1 MKSILK
7 RKYIAY
13 ILSLLMI
20 VGIFLPY
27 GRALAEEGA
36 NYSIKMDVNIN
47 NKNKLEEELTDD
59 KNNKDEDFKGLVLK
73 SSQREVKVYKL
84 KEGKELTDEDKLEL
98 VDKYHKLS
106 IKEIEENHV
115 DGLEEVT
122 SAKSYLVYND
132 KTKYQADDEVWTK
145 DIEDFDLDKIKEE
158 IEINDLEAGYYL
170 IKETDESK
178 EKSKKGANSE
188 LVTHVVKLPND
199 EMSENILTI
208 NAKEDRKVDKK
219 DLSLVKVDY
228 DRPDIKLDNVEFEL
242 YRKSEDSNDK
252 VITVDGKNGDYLFN
266 EEGETSLLK
275 TNKDGK
281 IVVKNLPEGSY
292 YFKEKTSYPGYDKD
306 NVESKGE
313 IEAKFGETVTV
324 KNKITPIF
332 TKIDADK
339 KDEYLQGAKFRL
351 YKEDG
356 TLIKFR
362 KDKAYYEV
370 DPNGKAEEIV
380 TGENGNVY
388 IHGLEDGKY
397 YLEETKAPEGYVA
410 SKTKIGLDIKGS
422 RYLNDKGEIDIKQ
435 VENKAYKNGNP
446 SKAKGGFNF
455 VKIDSTEKAKRLGGA
470 KFILLKKEGD
480 KYVEVKQDGKNI
492 SLVSKDNGEFKIDNL
507 EYGKYALKEVEAP
520 KNHYITQELT
530 LFEVGAGSISKPAIK
545 IKNEPY
551 KPTTVTSKDNT
562 ITTKHTPGG
571 MTRVVKSPLVK
582 TGDIRIVI
590 MAIAGFILLLIGRRL
605 VRNDER
611 LQRI

>member
-20 VGIFLPY
+20 LGIFLPY
-27 GRALAEEGA
+27 GRVLAEEEDKYG
-36 NYSIKMDVNIN
+36 IKMDVTIN
-47 NKNKLEEELTDD
+47 NKEKLEEKSKEEKSLT
-59 KNNKDEDFKGLVLK
+59 LRP
-73 SSQREVKVYKL
+73 SQREVKVYKL
-84 KEGKELTDEDKLEL
+84 EVDGDLTADEMLSEAKDF
-98 VDKYHKLS
+98 HKIT
-106 IKEIEENHV
+106 IKEAEEKLK
-115 DGLEEVT
+115 DSGKYIT
-122 SAKSYLVYND
+122 SEKSYLIHNN
-132 KTKYQADDEVWTK
+132 KA
-145 DIEDFDLDKIKEE
+145 FDKILVT
-158 IEINDLEAGYYL
+158 DLEEGYYL

-219 DLSLVKVDY
+219 DVSLVKVDT

-242 YRKSEDSNDK
+242 YRSEDGNDK
-252 VITVDGKNGDYLFN
+252 VITADGKDGEYLFN
-266 EEGETSLLK
+266 EKGKTSLLK
-275 TNKDGK
+275 TNSKGK
-281 IVVKNLPEGSY
+281 IVVKNLPEGYY

-306 NVESKGE
+306 NVELNGE

-339 KDEYLQGAKFRL
+339 KDEYLKDAKFKL

-356 TLIKFR
+356 TILKFR
-362 KDKAYYEV
+362 KDKACYEV

-397 YLEETKAPEGYVA
+397 YLEETEAPEGYVA
-410 SKTKIGLDIKGS
+410 SKTKIELNIKGS

-435 VENKAYKNGNP
+435 VENKADKNGNP

-455 VKIDSTEKAKRLGGA
+455 VKIDSSNKAKRLGGA

-492 SLVSKDNGEFKIDNL
+492 SLVSKDNGEFKIDGL
-507 EYGKYALKEVEAP
+507 DYGEYALKEIEAP
-520 KNHYITQELT
+520 K
-530 LFEVGAGSISKPAIK
+530 
-545 IKNEPY
+545 
-551 KPTTVTSKDNT
+551 TT
-562 ITTKHTPGG
+562 I
-571 MTRVVKSPLVK
+571 
-582 TGDIRIVI
+582 
-590 MAIAGFILLLIGRRL
+590 
-605 VRNDER
+605 
-611 LQRI
+611 

>member
-7 RKYIAY
+7 RKHIAY

-47 NKNKLEEELTDD
+47 NKDKLEEKLKNEKNLT
-59 KNNKDEDFKGLVLK
+59 LRP
-73 SSQREVKVYKL
+73 SQREVKVYKL
-84 KEGKELTDEDKLEL
+84 KVDGDLTADEMLSEAKDF
-98 VDKYHKLS
+98 HKIT
-106 IKEIEENHV
+106 IKEAEEKLK
-115 DGLEEVT
+115 DSGKYIGT
-122 SAKSYLVYND
+122 KKSKLIYKNEAY
-132 KTKYQADDEVWTK
+132 DEV
-145 DIEDFDLDKIKEE
+145 IAGNDFEFNSLTEE
-158 IEINDLEAGYYL
+158 IEINDLEKGYYL

-178 EKSKKGANSE
+178 EKSKKNDNSE

-219 DLSLVKVDY
+219 DVSLVKVDT

-242 YRKSEDSNDK
+242 YRSEDGNDK
-252 VITVDGKNGDYLFN
+252 VITADGKDGEYLFN
-266 EEGETSLLK
+266 EKGKTSLLK
-275 TNKDGK
+275 TNSKGK
-281 IVVKNLPEGSY
+281 IVVKNLPEGYY

-306 NVESKGE
+306 NVELNGE

-339 KDEYLQGAKFRL
+339 KDEYLQGAKFKL

-397 YLEETKAPEGYVA
+397 YLEETEAPEGYEL
-410 SKTKIGLDIKGS
+410 SKEKIHFEIKSGRYVNKDGKLDILKV
-422 RYLNDKGEIDIKQ
+422 Y
-435 VENKAYKNGNP
+435 NKP
-446 SKAKGGFNF
+446 TIPRDDDEPKGGFNF
-455 VKIDSTEKAKRLGGA
+455 VKIDSTKKAKRLGGA

-530 LFEVGAGSISKPAIK
+530 PFEVGAGSISKPAIK

>member
-7 RKYIAY
+7 RKHIAY

-27 GRALAEEGA
+27 GRVLAEEEDKYGI
-36 NYSIKMDVNIN
+36 NMDVTIN
-47 NKNKLEEELTDD
+47 NKEKLEEKSKEEKSLT
-59 KNNKDEDFKGLVLK
+59 LRP
-73 SSQREVKVYKL
+73 SQREVKVYKL
-84 KEGKELTDEDKLEL
+84 EVDGDLTADEMLSEAKDF
-98 VDKYHKLS
+98 HKIT
-106 IKEIEENHV
+106 IKEAEEKLK
-115 DGLEEVT
+115 DSGKYIT
-122 SAKSYLVYND
+122 SEKSYLIHNNKAFD
-132 KTKYQADDEVWTK
+132 KILVTEED
-145 DIEDFDLDKIKEE
+145 DFDFENLKEE
-158 IEINDLEAGYYL
+158 IEITDLEEGYYL

-281 IVVKNLPEGSY
+281 IVVKNLPDGSY

-339 KDEYLQGAKFRL
+339 KDEYLKDAKFKL

-356 TLIKFR
+356 TILKFR
-362 KDKAYYEV
+362 KDKACYEV

-397 YLEETKAPEGYVA
+397 YLEETEAPEGYVA
-410 SKTKIGLDIKGS
+410 SKTKIELNIKGS

-435 VENKAYKNGNP
+435 VENKADKNGNP

-455 VKIDSTEKAKRLGGA
+455 VKIDSSNKAKRLGGA

-492 SLVSKDNGEFKIDNL
+492 SLVSKDNGEFKIDGL
-507 EYGKYALKEVEAP
+507 EYGEYALKEIEAP
-520 KNHYITQELT
+520 K
-530 LFEVGAGSISKPAIK
+530 
-545 IKNEPY
+545 
-551 KPTTVTSKDNT
+551 TT
-562 ITTKHTPGG
+562 I
-571 MTRVVKSPLVK
+571 
-582 TGDIRIVI
+582 
-590 MAIAGFILLLIGRRL
+590 
-605 VRNDER
+605 
-611 LQRI
+611 